1 MRNEVE
7 RARREGEEKA
17 GQMRRQGEEEL
28 VKVKKAAEEKERKL
42 HMEIKEALSKAE
54 AKEER
59 VEELTLIN
67 EHLQEQLAESRGNN
81 DRLSGDVHR
90 LSVSLSAAQNR
101 ASEMESEHRERLAEL
116 ERANCGLRKMRE
128 RVAQVEGERERA
140 GNEIKKTRDEVRRT
154 GAELERVREEMA
166 LKDADAEKSR
176 QVLKQ
181 QIEGLKQQHS
191 QEVYTCM

>member
-1 MRNEVE
+1 
-7 RARREGEEKA
+7 
-17 GQMRRQGEEEL
+17 
-28 VKVKKAAEEKERKL
+28 
-42 HMEIKEALSKAE
+42 
-54 AKEER
+54 
-59 VEELTLIN
+59 
-67 EHLQEQLAESRGNN
+67 
-81 DRLSGDVHR
+81 
-90 LSVSLSAAQNR
+90 
-101 ASEMESEHRERLAEL
+101 
-116 ERANCGLRKMRE
+116 MRE

-191 QEVYTCM
+191 QEVHVCNINE